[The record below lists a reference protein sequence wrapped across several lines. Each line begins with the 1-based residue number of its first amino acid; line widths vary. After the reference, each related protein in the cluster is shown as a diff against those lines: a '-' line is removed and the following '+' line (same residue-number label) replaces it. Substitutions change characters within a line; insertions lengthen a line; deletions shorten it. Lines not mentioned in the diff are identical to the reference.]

1 MTITSATEKD
11 HGYEPSALRDN
22 STYALMSL
30 DFPKRSARKILE
42 RIISPPL
49 GGRDKLHPNLLGFVF
64 SESH

>member
-22 STYALMSL
+22 STYASIFTSL
-30 DFPKRSARKILE
+30 
-42 RIISPPL
+42 
-49 GGRDKLHPNLLGFVF
+49 VF